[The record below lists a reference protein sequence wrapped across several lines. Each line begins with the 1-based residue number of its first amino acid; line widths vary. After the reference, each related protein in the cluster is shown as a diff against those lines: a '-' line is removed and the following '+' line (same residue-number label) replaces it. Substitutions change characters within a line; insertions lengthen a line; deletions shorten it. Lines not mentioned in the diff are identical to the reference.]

1 MRHARALLS
10 DISLNPIARVI
21 FACLLFASSVG
32 GLVLVSFADSYF
44 HAGVAWG
51 RDTPPVPLADVNPM
65 GVNLFLEKE
74 VEPEK
79 VVQTLDMARDG
90 GFKWIR
96 QGFAWN
102 DIEISGKGEYTDT
115 RNPGK
120 VVSAWDKYDFI
131 VDQAVGHGMTIM
143 ARLDS
148 PPVWARMPGDDLE
161 KYHKGP
167 PNNPDDYGDF
177 AEAVAARYKGKIK
190 YYQIWNEPNLLGEW
204 GGHPVSAEEYVKLLK
219 VAHDRIKAVDPEAV
233 IISAALAPTTEDS
246 AANRN
251 DILYLQDMYNSGG
264 APYFD
269 VMSTMLYGLGQP
281 PSDRRM
287 DFKRLSFSRAVLL
300 RDVMVANGDADTPIW
315 ISEYAWVS
323 IPSDLQQRL
332 DLSPDEW
339 KVFQDK
345 NIWGHN
351 IQVDEETQGKYEVE
365 GYQRARNEWPWMGV
379 MFVWYLRNPDADPL
393 EPATYFSL
401 LQQDFTPRPA
411 YFALQEYSKV
421 VPAVPTPQDRPILVT
436 AGFLLLYSVF
446 GLLSLASFAY
456 VGTGVAGWARA
467 ALDLPHGRYSPQAR
481 EVALN
486 GAAVVGMVALFMLY
500 YAASDTRIIA
510 ATLAGYVALA
520 IFKPQ
525 VALALVAFSIPFFWY
540 PKQYGSQELQIAET
554 LIFLAFAA
562 LIARRTLA
570 FFVPNLWENLAAST
584 PETTLPAQP
593 SANGSEPTFPQ
604 DGVEEIAGSKSGN
617 VVVGAGHAQ
626 PGATGRDMR
635 ATRPIRILHDPT
647 PPDLKLAESELE
659 SAQWPAR
666 PRQLI
671 ADLAKPIVV
680 DWPGDEGRRTKDEG
694 RRTKDEGRWTKDD
707 GRRTMDG
714 GRWTRG
720 AREKKAGNP
729 LLQQAATSPFA
740 LRNLQSAI
748 ERLRAW
754 TRQDAFALPAAILLA
769 LGAISLWTLV
779 NQQFAPESARTYR
792 WVIIEPVLLYFLL
805 TDIITSK
812 RGLMRVLDF
821 FVAAGVFVALLGLWQ
836 FVGSSNTLNV
846 EGVSRVLGVYR
857 HPNNLALYL
866 GRVAPFAACAALF
879 LPWGWRKA
887 LYGVACLPL
896 FATFLLTY
904 SRGAWVAV
912 AAAVVLAVTI
922 GLRWP
927 LGWVRTRT
935 TPLFRRWLLA
945 IVGVGI
951 IAGMTVTV
959 LFPSLPDRIFNPSS
973 GLKRI
978 DIWVSALK
986 MGRDHPFFGIG
997 LDQFLNRYQAKD
1009 PYGLNWLYIQP
1020 QQEAELFTSH
1030 PHNIV
1035 LDWWLSLGI
1044 MGLFVLTWLL
1054 WRYYREAIMLAK
1066 WTAQEGASDPLLR
1079 AIAVGLVAS
1088 MTAFLVHGLV
1098 DNSYFLMDL
1107 ALIFWLSCGALQLSR
1122 MLYKGDKQ
1130 EDVRI

>member
-21 FACLLFASSVG
+21 YACLLFAGSVG
-32 GLVLVSFADSYF
+32 GLMLVSFADSYL

-74 VEPEK
+74 VEPGK

-102 DIEISGKGEYTDT
+102 DIEISAKGDYTDT

-177 AEAVAARYKGKIK
+177 AEAVATRYKGKIK
-190 YYQIWNEPNLLGEW
+190 YYQVWNEPNLLGEW

-251 DILYLQDMYNSGG
+251 DILYLQDMYWAGG

-281 PSDRRM
+281 PGDRRM

-300 RDVMVANGDADTPIW
+300 RDVMVANDDADTPIW

-323 IPSDLQQRL
+323 IPLDLQQRL
-332 DLSPDEW
+332 NLSPDEW

-411 YFALQEYSKV
+411 YFALQEYGKV
-421 VPAVPTPQDRPILVT
+421 VPPAPTPRDRPILAT
-436 AGFLLLYSVF
+436 AGFLLLYSGF

-467 ALDLPHGRYSPQAR
+467 ALDLPQGRYSPQAR
-481 EVALN
+481 EEALN

-500 YAASDTRIIA
+500 YAANDIRIIA
-510 ATLAGYVALA
+510 ATLAGYVAIA

-540 PKQYGSQELQIAET
+540 PKQYGSQELQVAES

-562 LIARRTLA
+562 LIARRALA
-570 FFVPNLWENLAAST
+570 FFLPNLWESLAAST
-584 PETTLPAQP
+584 PETTLPAQT

-604 DGVEEIAGSKSGN
+604 DSAREIQGSRSGN
-617 VVVGAGHAQ
+617 VVGAGHAQ
-626 PGATGRDMR
+626 PSAIGRDMR
-635 ATRPIRILHDPT
+635 ATRPIRILHE

-680 DWPGDEGRRTKDEG
+680 DWPGEG
-694 RRTKDEGRWTKDD
+694 GRWTKDG
-707 GRRTMDG
+707 GRRTVDD
-714 GRWTRG
+714 GRWADG
-720 AREKKAGNP
+720 ARGQKAETPQLGQFIS
-729 LLQQAATSPFA
+729 LE
-740 LRNLQSAI
+740 SAI

-866 GRVAPFAACAALF
+866 DRVAPFAACVALF

-887 LYGVACLPL
+887 LYGLACLPL

-912 AAAVVLAVTI
+912 AVAVVLAITI

-927 LGWVRTRT
+927 LGWAHART
-935 TPLFRRWLLA
+935 TRLFRRWLLA
-945 IVGVGI
+945 VAVAGI
-951 IAGMTVTV
+951 GAGMAAAI

-1009 PYGLNWLYIQP
+1009 PYGQWLYIQP

-1044 MGLFVLTWLL
+1044 MGLFVLAWLL

-1066 WTAQEGASDPLLR
+1066 WTAQKGASDSLLR
-1079 AIAVGLVAS
+1079 ALAVGLVAS
-1088 MTAFLVHGLV
+1088 MTAFLVHGMV

-1122 MLYKGDKQ
+1122 MLYKSDPYQ
-1130 EDVRI
+1130 L